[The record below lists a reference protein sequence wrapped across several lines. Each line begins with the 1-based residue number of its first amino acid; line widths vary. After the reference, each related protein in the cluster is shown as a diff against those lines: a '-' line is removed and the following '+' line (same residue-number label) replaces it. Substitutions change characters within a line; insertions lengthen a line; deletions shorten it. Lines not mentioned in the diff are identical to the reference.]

1 MMAPSVFQRTKSP
14 RSSPGNLPRKLQNGT
29 ESASQSEPAADSSP
43 GNSIS
48 DAENFECYGEADGD
62 TQANTLENGSRS
74 PANPLNRH
82 SWTRTSL
89 RRTPPSHQENLPHR
103 RWGSMRHSGKRQI
116 GSNVLASQLY
126 RSSSFNSSGCGSG
139 GEPADDMYSDVS
151 LEEDV
156 QGLNYKVQLLQQQ
169 VTSLADTQST
179 ADDRYAR
186 AKADNAVLQ
195 ARVHML
201 DEQIREIESRCEER
215 IAEEQKRCRE
225 AIARVERDRDAQLA
239 ALSDR
244 LAAAENEASDLKQEV
259 GRLRGVAETLRASAE
274 AATRAQR
281 EAQEAVG
288 ELGAALSAARDAER
302 RERASAA
309 GLRAQLAAAEREL
322 RAARLAPPSPP
333 PDPRLDELREE
344 LALLR
349 TQNKSLSEAQ
359 EELQAQILTRGVE
372 QGRSLLDV
380 SGPLLAHSLAHELSH
395 MSDHEPDGSTQTDL
409 SIEME
414 KLQKA
419 LKEQQDVNVQLRTYI
434 DGILL
439 AIVENYPQLL
449 EVKYPKPEEKS

>member
-156 QGLNYKVQLLQQQ
+156 QGLNYKVSFLCL
-169 VTSLADTQST
+169 V
-179 ADDRYAR
+179 
-186 AKADNAVLQ
+186 
-195 ARVHML
+195 
-201 DEQIREIESRCEER
+201 
-215 IAEEQKRCRE
+215 
-225 AIARVERDRDAQLA
+225 
-239 ALSDR
+239 
-244 LAAAENEASDLKQEV
+244 
-259 GRLRGVAETLRASAE
+259 
-274 AATRAQR
+274 
-281 EAQEAVG
+281 
-288 ELGAALSAARDAER
+288 
-302 RERASAA
+302 
-309 GLRAQLAAAEREL
+309 
-322 RAARLAPPSPP
+322 
-333 PDPRLDELREE
+333 
-344 LALLR
+344 
-349 TQNKSLSEAQ
+349 
-359 EELQAQILTRGVE
+359 
-372 QGRSLLDV
+372 
-380 SGPLLAHSLAHELSH
+380 
-395 MSDHEPDGSTQTDL
+395 
-409 SIEME
+409 
-414 KLQKA
+414 
-419 LKEQQDVNVQLRTYI
+419 
-434 DGILL
+434 
-439 AIVENYPQLL
+439 
-449 EVKYPKPEEKS
+449 